1 MTLGT
6 LLDLGYAHGHRC
18 WSLGLEHTGRW
29 GRRCLV
35 LFFQHGAQ
43 GRKPLFVMVMK
54 ESGRGGDKSHWGT
67 RKSEHRQG
75 LIKEVLG
82 VPVSRSG
89 DLEQVKTMYSLPPWS
104 LRPCYQAT

>member
-1 MTLGT
+1 MLMDTG
-6 LLDLGYAHGHRC
+6 AGH
-18 WSLGLEHTGRW
+18 W
-29 GRRCLV
+29 GWNTRGDGAEGAWV

-54 ESGRGGDKSHWGT
+54 ESGRGGDKPHWGT